1 MHRFIGILAACL
13 LSIALVGCSSDP
25 VRAPNYEGKPV
36 TIGIIGTPP
45 AMRERNVNFEQID
58 FDQLEEVDSS
68 SRYDAVFI
76 TEEHLSEAAD
86 SKYAPI
92 YKTAGVPF
100 FFIESKKS
108 HLPFISEQR
117 TYEEFPDMNTD
128 AYVSGYFGDNRNSK
142 YWSYGLQNDEPNR
155 SDIEDVYTRI
165 FETITHIEAEV
176 NS

>member
-1 MHRFIGILAACL
+1 MNRSIGILAACL
-13 LSIALVGCSSDP
+13 LSIALVGCTSDP
-25 VRAPNYEGKPV
+25 VRAPNYEGEPI

-45 AMRERNVNFEQID
+45 TLRERNVNFEPID
-58 FDQLEEVDSS
+58 FGQLEKVDASS
-68 SRYDAVFI
+68 GYDAVFI
-76 TEEHLSEAAD
+76 TEGNLPEAAD
-86 SKYAPI
+86 SKYANT

-117 TYEEFPDMNTD
+117 TYEEFPDMNTN
-128 AYVSGYFGDNRNSK
+128 AYVSGYFGDRRNFK

-155 SDIEDVYTRI
+155 SNIEDVYSRVI
-165 FETITHIEAEV
+165 ETITHIESEV